1 MCLRPKFP
9 LHHSCDLSSHMD
21 WRGRRGLNWAWESP
35 LGPDSFW
42 KSMLTKIALTQ
53 MPVQK
58 SVQLSSFKART
69 VNGRLLIV
77 FALHSKSKKL
87 MHLGWLGGNTFK
99 TPTTTGR
106 LKKSTIRPDAN
117 TAENWSLGFHLDPL
131 RSRFRR
137 PQPPVFL
144 RCQLAD
150 AAVHTHPLL
159 LNCSSKQTL
168 VLTASLQTQVGRW
181 EKVENFGRKP
191 EDSETMNGEM
201 LSMFWELAEKNESP
215 AI

>member
-87 MHLGWLGGNTFK
+87 MHLGWLGGKSRRFDPTRTPPKIGASVFISILFGLGFGGHSLPSSFVASWPTPPS
-99 TPTTTGR
+99 TPTPSFLIVLPNKLWSWR
-106 LKKSTIRPDAN
+106 LHFRLRSVVEKKSRIS
-117 TAENWSLGFHLDPL
+117 AEN
-131 RSRFRR
+131 RR
-137 PQPPVFL
+137 IP
-144 RCQLAD
+144 
-150 AAVHTHPLL
+150 
-159 LNCSSKQTL
+159 KQ
-168 VLTASLQTQVGRW
+168 W
-181 EKVENFGRKP
+181 MEKCWACFESWQK
-191 EDSETMNGEM
+191 
-201 LSMFWELAEKNESP
+201 KKQSP